1 MKWLLSDPALNFKFS
16 ERTYYIFWKEQKC
29 VVRKEALVVTLLTK
43 LTLQPLSVNKWFFI
57 PPPPPAPRTTFGLG
71 TLLVNV
77 SEITVQCDFTI
88 ILNVLS
94 ESSIILPSF
103 Q

>member
-29 VVRKEALVVTLLTK
+29 VVRKEALVVTLLTN
-43 LTLQPLSVNKWFFI
+43 LTLQPL
-57 PPPPPAPRTTFGLG
+57 
-71 TLLVNV
+71 
-77 SEITVQCDFTI
+77 
-88 ILNVLS
+88 
-94 ESSIILPSF
+94 PSF